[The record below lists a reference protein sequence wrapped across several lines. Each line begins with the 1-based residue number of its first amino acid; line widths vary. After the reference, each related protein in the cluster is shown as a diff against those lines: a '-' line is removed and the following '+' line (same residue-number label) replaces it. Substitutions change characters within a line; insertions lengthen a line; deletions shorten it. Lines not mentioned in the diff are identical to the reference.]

1 MKSKGNVGADTTSV
15 MCQEYDPGHCAGLF
29 FAAQVSVFREWREYR
44 GHVMQF
50 PPTGISLRQ
59 TCKGIHTYTHERK
72 KKRIQIGQT
81 EEIDDLPALVYT
93 QRRERE
99 RKEGGRVIFWHE
111 ALDSSC

>member
-1 MKSKGNVGADTTSV
+1 MGADTTSV

-29 FAAQVSVFREWREYR
+29 FAAQVSVFREWREHR

-72 KKRIQIGQT
+72 K
-81 EEIDDLPALVYT
+81 EENPDRSDRGNRRPACTRLHT
-93 QRRERE
+93 AALGE
-99 RKEGGRVIFWHE
+99 RKRRGWEGHLL
-111 ALDSSC
+111 A

>member
-1 MKSKGNVGADTTSV
+1 MSTKGTVSTVTTSV
-15 MCQEYDPGHCAGLF
+15 MCQEYDPGRDTVPGCF
-29 FAAQVSVFREWREYR
+29 FAAQVSVFREWREHR

-59 TCKGIHTYTHERK
+59 TCKGIRIYTREK
-72 KKRIQIGQT
+72 K
-81 EEIDDLPALVYT
+81 EDLSVLVYT
-93 QRRERE
+93 QLRERE